1 VDEATILNN
10 HGGQKMPRRRLAV
23 YTLVLAVASVG
34 SLTAHHSLANHDT
47 ATPVRVKGTVVQFQ
61 PINPHSFI
69 FLEETGASGTR
80 QRWAVEGPAALQLAR
95 RGVAPDVLKS
105 GDIIE
110 VCGYVPKERT
120 IWQIASTSP
129 DAVSLAGRL
138 ITAEL
143 LVMPDGREQSW
154 GDYGFHRCFAPGYK
168 DQHSH

>member
-1 VDEATILNN
+1 
-10 HGGQKMPRRRLAV
+10 MPRRRLAV
-23 YTLVLAVASVG
+23 YTLALAVASVG
-34 SLTAHHSLANHDT
+34 PLAAHHSLANHDT

-61 PINPHSFI
+61 TINPHIFI